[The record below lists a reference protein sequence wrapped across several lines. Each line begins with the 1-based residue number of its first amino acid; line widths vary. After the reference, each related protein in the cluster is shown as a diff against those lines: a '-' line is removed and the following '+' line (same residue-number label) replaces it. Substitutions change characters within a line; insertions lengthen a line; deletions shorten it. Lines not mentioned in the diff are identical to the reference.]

1 MMEHGMTQFATFGA
15 GCFWGIEASFRKLEG
30 VVDVVVGYAGGHTE
44 NPSYPDVC
52 SGTTGHTEVV
62 QVEYDPAIVSYQ
74 RLIDHF
80 WSLHSPTMKESA
92 QYRSVIFTHDDEQ
105 AGIARAALEAKQSS
119 GMRQIYTTVEPA
131 PAFYRAEDY
140 HQQYLAKHGVA

>member
-1 MMEHGMTQFATFGA
+1 VTQYATFGA
-15 GCFWGIEASFRKLEG
+15 GCFWGVEASFRKLDG

-62 QVEYDPAIVSYQ
+62 QVEYDPATITYD
-74 RLIDHF
+74 RLVDHF
-80 WSLHSPTMKESA
+80 WSLHSPTFKEKA

-105 AGIARAALEAKQSS
+105 AQIAQQAVNAKQASEK
-119 GMRQIYTTVEPA
+119 QAVQTTVEPA
-131 PAFYRAEDY
+131 PMFYRAEEY
-140 HQQYLAKHGVA
+140 HQQYLSKHGVA